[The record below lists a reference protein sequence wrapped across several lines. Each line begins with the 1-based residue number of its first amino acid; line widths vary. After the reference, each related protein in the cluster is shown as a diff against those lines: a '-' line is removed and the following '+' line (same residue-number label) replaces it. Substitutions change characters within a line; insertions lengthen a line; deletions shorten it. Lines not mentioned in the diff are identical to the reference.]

1 MLRWKEAGFLRG
13 RDEGLHLARGWGG
26 EGAEPRVPAEGG
38 GRVVGVQEQLPSEA
52 GWWRRCVQREN
63 GSGEPVFRVRAR
75 SRRVEQVDPRARRQ
89 KGQWP
94 RTGRAS
100 PERLGVRVVMCGAS
114 QDEGEGS
121 ASLGRW
127 ATSGD
132 RSAFPGL
139 SFLCPP
145 GQWAV
150 GPASKSARGQRKCH
164 SQCVPWSEQAPGDT
178 CAS

>member
-1 MLRWKEAGFLRG
+1 MLRWNEAGFLRG

-38 GRVVGVQEQLPSEA
+38 GRVAGVQEQLPSEA

-89 KGQWP
+89 KRQWL

-132 RSAFPGL
+132 RSAFLGL

-150 GPASKSARGQRKCH
+150 GPASKSARGQR
-164 SQCVPWSEQAPGDT
+164 
-178 CAS
+178 